1 MGFYDDEENVEAY
14 VQMAEGYD
22 GRELVDVLKKHLP
35 LGSTVLELG
44 MGPGKDL
51 ALLAEAYAATG
62 SDASEVFLRRYR
74 QEHADA
80 DLLLLDAVTLA
91 TARRFDAIYSNKVL
105 HHLTRA
111 ELAASFERQRAVL
124 NDAGL
129 LLHSF
134 WYGTGEETI
143 HGLRFT
149 YYTEVTLRAVLD
161 DGFEVVALER
171 YQEMEEGDSLYIL
184 LRKVG

>member
-51 ALLAEAYAATG
+51 ALLGEAYAATG
-62 SDASEVFLRRYR
+62 SDSSEVFLRRYR

-91 TARRFDAIYSNKVL
+91 TARRFDAI
-105 HHLTRA
+105 
-111 ELAASFERQRAVL
+111 F
-124 NDAGL
+124 
-129 LLHSF
+129 
-134 WYGTGEETI
+134 
-143 HGLRFT
+143 
-149 YYTEVTLRAVLD
+149 
-161 DGFEVVALER
+161 
-171 YQEMEEGDSLYIL
+171 
-184 LRKVG
+184 